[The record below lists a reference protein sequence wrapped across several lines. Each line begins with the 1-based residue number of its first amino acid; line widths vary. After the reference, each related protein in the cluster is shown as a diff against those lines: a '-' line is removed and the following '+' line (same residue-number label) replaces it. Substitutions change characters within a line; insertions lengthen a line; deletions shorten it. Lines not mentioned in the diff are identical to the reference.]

1 MDRFFMITL
10 KKILRIIILLVLIF
24 IIYIKYNKHK
34 IVNFESE
41 FYKNF
46 NNLIKEKSSDFDYSI
61 KDIFNGKI
69 TIINIY
75 NSNDLNCLY
84 NINLSNILTKYFG
97 NNINIID
104 IMVKNTD
111 DFISNEILNIIDN
124 KEEDFITKY
133 NIIRPVISLTEND
146 MKQYFNINNP
156 TNKIIVLNELGEIE
170 YIKNN
175 NIDYNLIIKDI
186 IDISKK
192 KKRMYKKD
200 KIDNLETNKIIMP
213 DREIMQSFS
222 DFILIENFEKY
233 DLPVMAI
240 LDNERIVISTLNG
253 EILYIIE
260 NDKFCQL
267 TSIKYIEK
275 SIYVSDSC
283 NSAIYKIDFNEKKV
297 EDFVQDKSLLA
308 ISDFE
313 FINNNELLIS
323 KKLDYGIGIFNV
335 QTKNYESLNSK
346 LNLNYKIGKIN
357 KIKKNNNGFYF
368 FDYDYNIL
376 YMYNNNENNIV
387 VDLNNFDD
395 FLIYGINNFYVNSKD
410 NIYFIDNYNNRL
422 LHYHY
427 NNLYEKNFKNNIN
440 NPKDLIIY
448 RNIYYS
454 LSNNYIQQ
462 LNMYDQ
468 QNKIITPYFS
478 NNTKIFLNI
487 NDISIEYNEY
497 ISSEKTIN
505 INNIIKDINIV
516 PYSPSILILFEKDGN
531 EIFPTKIYY
540 YNSLM
545 NNEEILIEKEYVLY
559 GKIYYNE
566 DDKIKLKNIDM
577 ILRYND
583 HIEK

>member
-34 IVNFESE
+34 IINFESE

-46 NNLIKEKSSDFDYSI
+46 NNLIKEKSSDLNYSI

-75 NSNDLNCLY
+75 NNNDLNCLY
-84 NINLSNILTKYFG
+84 NINLSNILNKHFS

-104 IMVKNTD
+104 IIVKNTD
-111 DFISNEILNIIDN
+111 DFISNEILNITDN
-124 KEEDFITKY
+124 KEEEFITKY
-133 NIIRPVISLTEND
+133 NITRPVISLTEND

-156 TNKIIVLNELGEIE
+156 TNKIIILNELGEIE
-170 YIKNN
+170 YIKSNN
-175 NIDYNLIIKDI
+175 TDYNLIIKDI

-192 KKRMYKKD
+192 KKRIYKK
-200 KIDNLETNKIIMP
+200 NKINNSETSKIMMP
-213 DREIMQSFS
+213 DKEIMQSFS

-233 DLPVMAI
+233 DLPAMAI
-240 LDNERIVISTLNG
+240 LDNERVVISTLNG

-297 EDFVQDKSLLA
+297 EDFIQDSSLLA

-313 FINNNELLIS
+313 FINDNELLIS
-323 KKLDYGIGIFNV
+323 KNLDYGIGIFNI
-335 QTKNYESLNSK
+335 QTKNYDPLNNK
-346 LNLNYKIGKIN
+346 LNLDYKIGKIN

-376 YMYNNNENNIV
+376 YMYNNNKNNIV
-387 VDLNNFDD
+387 VDLNNFDN
-395 FLIYGINNFYVNSKD
+395 FLIYEINNFYVNSKD

-427 NNLYEKNFKNNIN
+427 NNLYERNFKNNIN

-454 LSNNYIQQ
+454 LSNNNIQQ
-462 LNMYDQ
+462 LNTYDQ

-487 NDISIEYNEY
+487 NDINIEYNEY

-505 INNIIKDINIV
+505 INNIIKDINIA
-516 PYSPSILILFEKDGN
+516 PYSPSILILFEKEKN
-531 EIFPTKIYY
+531 EIFPIKIYY

-545 NNEEILIEKEYVLY
+545 NNEEISIEKEYVLY

-577 ILRYND
+577 ILRYDD